1 MHKIYNSKQN
11 MKKLVLLLILVGNA
25 AFAQKLTKEQLIDKM
40 SDVGCECTT
49 KQQVTKE
56 NLEITLG
63 LCILEALNKYEKDV
77 ERHYGKNVIT
87 NDKKMEELG
96 YDIGLKMGAKC
107 PSVFMNMA
115 DDESDT
121 NGEEVVEEIPDAV
134 LTGKISEI
142 KSEQFLTFVV
152 KEDSGKNNQFILLSS
167 FDNAFLLTDKVLKVS
182 DAVDVTYYEMD
193 LFDAKLGKFVSFK
206 IVTDIVKK

>member
-11 MKKLVLLLILVGNA
+11 MKKLVLLIILVGNV

-115 DDESDT
+115 DEESDT

-142 KSEQFLTFVV
+142 KLEQFLTFVV

>member
-1 MHKIYNSKQN
+1 

>member
-11 MKKLVLLLILVGNA
+11 MKKLVLLLILVGNV

-115 DDESDT
+115 DEESDT

>member
-1 MHKIYNSKQN
+1 
-11 MKKLVLLLILVGNA
+11 MKKLVLLLILVGNV

-40 SDVGCECTT
+40 SDVGCECAT

-107 PSVFMNMA
+107 PSVFMNMV
-115 DDESDT
+115 DEESDT